1 MFIKKGLV
9 DSVGRRSD
17 QEVVSCHIAYAEDS
31 VIVWRSA
38 FKSLVHFVTPF
49 IIFLD
54 RNYKTIDITSVIEQ
68 DFGRILPEL
77 IYIFL
82 A

>member
-17 QEVVSCHIAYAEDS
+17 QEVVSGHIAYAENS
-31 VIVWRSA
+31 VIVGRSA